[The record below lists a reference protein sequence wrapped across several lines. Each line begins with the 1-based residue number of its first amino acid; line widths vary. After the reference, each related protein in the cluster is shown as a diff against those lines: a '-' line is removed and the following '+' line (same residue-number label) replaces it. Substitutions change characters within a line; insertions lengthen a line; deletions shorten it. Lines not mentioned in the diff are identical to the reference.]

1 MAGREQMADYEVRLF
16 EADGTL
22 ALVMT
27 VAADGIEDASAQA
40 NAMLRED
47 IVKAE
52 LRSGPDLVEVGVL
65 I

>member
-1 MAGREQMADYEVRLF
+1 MTDYEVRLF

-27 VAADGIEDASAQA
+27 EAADGIEDASAQA